1 MAVYNDCS
9 LRQYL
14 CKNNTNLTE
23 TCQIL
28 FIGTI
33 CIIKLPPHSY
43 GEFRVDVTRERS
55 GIELQRTIILH
66 HNQIK
71 IKVIRAECATIHAM
85 MNDPTFRLTNITI
98 IFYMNQTE

>member
-28 FIGTI
+28 FKVPVII

-43 GEFRVDVTRERS
+43 GEFHVDVTRERS
-55 GIELQRTIILH
+55 GIELQRTIIVH
-66 HNQIK
+66 HNQNQNQSDK
-71 IKVIRAECATIHAM
+71 SRMCDHPC
-85 MNDPTFRLTNITI
+85 ND
-98 IFYMNQTE
+98 E